1 MDWISDKDATEPN
14 LPGQIPDPGAP
25 EMKILIIDDHA
36 LFREGLVLLLEA
48 LGQPVQTLQAENSE
62 AAMRQI
68 AGHPQ
73 LDLVLLDLVMPG
85 PGGIELLPE
94 IKRLVPAAPVVILSA
109 DESHRTITG
118 AIERGASGYIP
129 KTSTAEIMRGALR
142 LVLGGGIYVPPIVLR
157 DETRPA
163 APQVPQKP
171 AANPAD
177 LGITPRQVE
186 VLDFLLAGM
195 PTKVIA
201 SRLGVSDSTVK
212 AHTMAIF
219 RTLKVRNRTEAV
231 LEASRRGFQMGL
243 PWRRRLD

>member
-1 MDWISDKDATEPN
+1 MDWISDKGASEPS
-14 LPGQIPDPGAP
+14 LPERIPEPGCP
-25 EMKILIIDDHA
+25 EMKILIVDDHA

-48 LGQPVQTLQAENSE
+48 LGQPVQALQAENAE

-68 AGHPQ
+68 TSHPQ

-94 IKRLVPAAPVVILSA
+94 IKKRVPAAPVVILSA

-142 LVLGGGIYVPPIVLR
+142 LVMGGGIYVPPIVLR
-157 DETRPA
+157 DETRPSV
-163 APQVPQKP
+163 PEVPQKRP
-171 AANPAD
+171 AKPED

-186 VLDFLLAGM
+186 VLAFLLAGM

-201 SRLGVSDSTVK
+201 ARLGVSDSTVK

-243 PWRRRLD
+243 PWRRRAD

>member
-1 MDWISDKDATEPN
+1 MDWTSDADGTEQC
-14 LPGQIPDPGAP
+14 LHTAAQDTSGP
-25 EMKILIIDDHA
+25 EVKILIVDDHA

-48 LGQPVQTLQAENSE
+48 LGQPQTLQAENAD
-62 AAMRQI
+62 AALRQV
-68 AGHPQ
+68 AAHPQ

-94 IKRLVPAAPVVILSA
+94 IKRQVPAAPVVILSA

-118 AIERGASGYIP
+118 AIEKGASGYIP
-129 KTSTAEIMRGALR
+129 KTSTAEVMRGALR
-142 LVLGGGIYVPPIVLR
+142 LILGGGIYVPPIVLR
-157 DETRPA
+157 DEVRPP
-163 APQVPQKP
+163 APEAQQKRTAKP
-171 AANPAD
+171 ED

-243 PWRRRLD
+243 PWRRRAD

>member
-1 MDWISDKDATEPN
+1 MDWISDKNATEPN
-14 LPGQIPDPGAP
+14 LPGLIPDPGDP

>member
-1 MDWISDKDATEPN
+1 MDWISDNGASEAS
-14 LPGQIPDPGAP
+14 LPERIPDPGCA
-25 EMKILIIDDHA
+25 EMKILIVDDHA

-48 LGQPVQTLQAENSE
+48 LGQPVHALQAENAE
-62 AAMRQI
+62 TAMRQI
-68 AGHPQ
+68 GSHPQ

-129 KTSTAEIMRGALR
+129 KTSTADIMRGALR
-142 LVLGGGIYVPPIVLR
+142 LVMGGGIYVPPIVLR
-157 DETRPA
+157 DETRP
-163 APQVPQKP
+163 PVPEVQPKRMAKP
-171 AANPAD
+171 ED

-243 PWRRRLD
+243 PWRRRAD

>member
-1 MDWISDKDATEPN
+1 MDWISDKGASESN
-14 LPGQIPDPGAP
+14 LPERIPEPGCL
-25 EMKILIIDDHA
+25 EMKILIVDDHA

-48 LGQPVQTLQAENSE
+48 LGQPVQALQAENAD

-68 AGHPQ
+68 SSHPQ

-94 IKRLVPAAPVVILSA
+94 IKRLVPAAPVVILSG

-129 KTSTAEIMRGALR
+129 KTSTADIMRGALR
-142 LVLGGGIYVPPIVLR
+142 LVMGGGIYVPPIVLR
-157 DETRPA
+157 DETRPPLPGVQQKRA
-163 APQVPQKP
+163 AKP
-171 AANPAD
+171 ED

-243 PWRRRLD
+243 PWRRRAD

>member
-1 MDWISDKDATEPN
+1 MDFAAGTRRTEES
-14 LPGQIPDPGAP
+14 LSRARFDQECP
-25 EMKILIIDDHA
+25 ELKILIVDDHA

-48 LGQPVQTLQAENSE
+48 LGPPVQTLQAENAS

-68 AGHPQ
+68 TAHPD
-73 LDLVLLDLVMPG
+73 LDVVLLDLVMPG

-94 IKRLVPAAPVVILSA
+94 IKRLAPAAPVVILSA
-109 DESHRTITG
+109 DETHRTITG
-118 AIERGASGYIP
+118 AIEKGASGYIP
-129 KTSTAEIMRGALR
+129 KTSTGDIMRGALR
-142 LVLGGGIYVPPIVLR
+142 LVMGGGIYVPPIVLR

-163 APQVPQKP
+163 ASEVQQKSP
-171 AANPAD
+171 ARPED

-186 VLDFLLAGM
+186 VLDYLLVGM

-201 SRLGVSDSTVK
+201 SKLGVSDSTVK

-243 PWRRRLD
+243 PWRRRVD

>member
-1 MDWISDKDATEPN
+1 MDAAT
-14 LPGQIPDPGAP
+14 GQIEASLFQATPDRECP
-25 EMKILIIDDHA
+25 ELKILIVDDHA

-48 LGQPVQTLQAENSE
+48 LGKPVQTLQAENAA

-68 AGHPQ
+68 AAHPD
-73 LDLVLLDLVMPG
+73 LDVVLLDLVMPG

-94 IKRLVPAAPVVILSA
+94 IKRLAPAAPVVILSA

-118 AIERGASGYIP
+118 AIEKGASGYIP
-129 KTSTAEIMRGALR
+129 KTSTGEIMRGALR
-142 LVLGGGIYVPPIVLR
+142 LVMGGGIYVPPIVLR
-157 DETRPA
+157 DETRPP
-163 APQVPQKP
+163 APQMQQKS
-171 AANPAD
+171 AARPED

-186 VLDFLLAGM
+186 VLDFLLVGM

-201 SRLGVSDSTVK
+201 SKLGVSDSTVK

-243 PWRRRLD
+243 PWRRRVD

>member
-1 MDWISDKDATEPN
+1 
-14 LPGQIPDPGAP
+14 L
-25 EMKILIIDDHA
+25 KILIVDDHA

-48 LGQPVQTLQAENSE
+48 LGQPVQTLQAENAG

-68 AGHPQ
+68 AAHPD
-73 LDLVLLDLVMPG
+73 LDVVLLDLVMPG

-94 IKRLVPAAPVVILSA
+94 IKRLAPAAPVVILSA

-129 KTSTAEIMRGALR
+129 KTSTGEVMRGALR
-142 LVLGGGIYVPPIVLR
+142 LVMGGGIYVPPIVLR
-157 DETRPA
+157 DEARAP
-163 APQVPQKP
+163 APQLQQKP
-171 AANPAD
+171 SARPED

-186 VLDFLLAGM
+186 VLDFLLVGM

-201 SRLGVSDSTVK
+201 ARLGVSDSTVK

-243 PWRRRLD
+243 PWRRRAD

>member
-1 MDWISDKDATEPN
+1 MDAASGQTEQS
-14 LPGQIPDPGAP
+14 LFQEGPDPECP
-25 EMKILIIDDHA
+25 ELKILIVDDHA

-48 LGQPVQTLQAENSE
+48 LGKPVQALQAENAA

-68 AGHPQ
+68 AAHPD
-73 LDLVLLDLVMPG
+73 LDVVLLDLVMPG

-94 IKRLVPAAPVVILSA
+94 IKRLAPAAPVVILSA

-129 KTSTAEIMRGALR
+129 KTSTADIMRGALR
-142 LVLGGGIYVPPIVLR
+142 LVMGGGIYVPPIVLR
-157 DETRPA
+157 DETRAPA
-163 APQVPQKP
+163 PEPLPKP
-171 AANPAD
+171 AARPED

-186 VLDFLLAGM
+186 VLDFLLVGM

-243 PWRRRLD
+243 PWRRRSD

>member
-1 MDWISDKDATEPN
+1 MDWISDKGATEPS
-14 LPGQIPDPGAP
+14 LLEQVPDPGGP
-25 EMKILIIDDHA
+25 EMKILIVDDHA

-48 LGQPVQTLQAENSE
+48 LGQPVQTLQAENAD

-68 AGHPQ
+68 GTHPQ

-94 IKRLVPAAPVVILSA
+94 IKRQVPAAPVVILSA

-163 APQVPQKP
+163 APEVPQKR
-171 AANPAD
+171 AAKPED

-243 PWRRRLD
+243 PWRRRVD

>member
-1 MDWISDKDATEPN
+1 MDWISDKNATEPN
-14 LPGQIPDPGAP
+14 LPGQIPDPGDP

>member
-1 MDWISDKDATEPN
+1 MDWISDKNATEPN
-14 LPGQIPDPGAP
+14 LPGQIPDPSAP

>member
-1 MDWISDKDATEPN
+1 MDWISDQGASEPS
-14 LPGQIPDPGAP
+14 LPERIPDPGCP
-25 EMKILIIDDHA
+25 EMKILIVDDHA

-48 LGQPVQTLQAENSE
+48 LGQPVQALQAEN
-62 AAMRQI
+62 ADATMRQI
-68 AGHPQ
+68 ASNPQ

-142 LVLGGGIYVPPIVLR
+142 LVMGGGIYVPPIVLR
-157 DETRPA
+157 DETRP
-163 APQVPQKP
+163 PVVEVQQKRTAKP
-171 AANPAD
+171 ED

-243 PWRRRLD
+243 PWRRRAD

>member
-1 MDWISDKDATEPN
+1 MDAAT
-14 LPGQIPDPGAP
+14 GQIEESLFQAAP
-25 EMKILIIDDHA
+25 VGECPELKILIVDDHA

-48 LGQPVQTLQAENSE
+48 LGKPVQTLQAENAG

-68 AGHPQ
+68 AAHPD
-73 LDLVLLDLVMPG
+73 LDVVLLDLVMPG

-94 IKRLVPAAPVVILSA
+94 IKRLAPAAPVVILSA

-118 AIERGASGYIP
+118 AIEKGASGYIP
-129 KTSTAEIMRGALR
+129 KTSTGEIMRGALR
-142 LVLGGGIYVPPIVLR
+142 LVMGGGIYVPPIVLR
-157 DETRPA
+157 DETRPP
-163 APQVPQKP
+163 APQMQQKP
-171 AANPAD
+171 AARPED

-186 VLDFLLAGM
+186 VLDFLLVGM

-201 SRLGVSDSTVK
+201 SKLGVSDSTVK

-243 PWRRRLD
+243 PWRRRVD

>member
-1 MDWISDKDATEPN
+1 
-14 LPGQIPDPGAP
+14 
-25 EMKILIIDDHA
+25 
-36 LFREGLVLLLEA
+36 VLLLEA

>member
-1 MDWISDKDATEPN
+1 MDWISDANGTEQC
-14 LPGQIPDPGAP
+14 LPVAAQDTSGP
-25 EMKILIIDDHA
+25 EMKILIVDDHA

-48 LGQPVQTLQAENSE
+48 LGQPQTLQAENAD
-62 AAMRQI
+62 AALRQV
-68 AGHPQ
+68 AAHPQ

-94 IKRLVPAAPVVILSA
+94 IKRLVPAAPVVILSG

-118 AIERGASGYIP
+118 AIEKGASGYIP
-129 KTSTAEIMRGALR
+129 KTSTAEVMRGALR
-142 LVLGGGIYVPPIVLR
+142 LILGGGIYVPPIVLR
-157 DETRPA
+157 DEVR
-163 APQVPQKP
+163 APEVPQKR
-171 AANPAD
+171 AAKPED

-243 PWRRRLD
+243 PWRHRTE

>member
-1 MDWISDKDATEPN
+1 MDWISDQGASEPS
-14 LPGQIPDPGAP
+14 LPEQIPDPGCA
-25 EMKILIIDDHA
+25 EMKILIVDDHA

-48 LGQPVQTLQAENSE
+48 LGQPVQALQADNAD

-68 AGHPQ
+68 TSHPQ
-73 LDLVLLDLVMPG
+73 IDLVLLDLVMPG

-129 KTSTAEIMRGALR
+129 KTSTADIMRGALR
-142 LVLGGGIYVPPIVLR
+142 LVMGGGIYVPPIVLR

-163 APQVPQKP
+163 VPESQHKRMAKP
-171 AANPAD
+171 ED

-231 LEASRRGFQMGL
+231 LEASRRGFQIGL

>member
-1 MDWISDKDATEPN
+1 MDWISDKNATEPN
-14 LPGQIPDPGAP
+14 LPGQIPDPCDP

>member
-1 MDWISDKDATEPN
+1 MDATTGSLAESPF
-14 LPGQIPDPGAP
+14 QAAPDRECP
-25 EMKILIIDDHA
+25 ELKILIVDDHA

-48 LGQPVQTLQAENSE
+48 LGQPVQTLQAENAG

-68 AGHPQ
+68 AAHPD
-73 LDLVLLDLVMPG
+73 LDVVLLDLVMPG

-94 IKRLVPAAPVVILSA
+94 IKRLAPAAPVVILSA

-142 LVLGGGIYVPPIVLR
+142 LVMGGGIYVPPIVLR
-157 DETRPA
+157 DETRAPTPQALQRPA
-163 APQVPQKP
+163 ARPE
-171 AANPAD
+171 D

-186 VLDFLLAGM
+186 VLDFLLVGM

-201 SRLGVSDSTVK
+201 SKLGVSDSTVK

-243 PWRRRLD
+243 PWRRRSD

>member
-1 MDWISDKDATEPN
+1 MDWISDQGATEPS
-14 LPGQIPDPGAP
+14 LPERIPDPGCP
-25 EMKILIIDDHA
+25 EMKILIVDDHA

-48 LGQPVQTLQAENSE
+48 LGQPVQALQAENAD

-68 AGHPQ
+68 NSHPQ

-129 KTSTAEIMRGALR
+129 KTSTADIMRGALR
-142 LVLGGGIYVPPIVLR
+142 LVMGGGIYVPPIVLR

-163 APQVPQKP
+163 VPEVQQKR
-171 AANPAD
+171 AAKPED

-243 PWRRRLD
+243 PWRRRTD

>member
-1 MDWISDKDATEPN
+1 MDWISDQGASEPS
-14 LPGQIPDPGAP
+14 LPERIPDPGCA

-48 LGQPVQTLQAENSE
+48 LGQPVQALQAENAD

-68 AGHPQ
+68 SSHPQ
-73 LDLVLLDLVMPG
+73 IDLVLLDLVMPG

-94 IKRLVPAAPVVILSA
+94 IKKLVPAAPVVILSA

-157 DETRPA
+157 DETRVPEVQQKRPA
-163 APQVPQKP
+163 KP
-171 AANPAD
+171 ED

-243 PWRRRLD
+243 PWRRRVD

>member
-1 MDWISDKDATEPN
+1 
-14 LPGQIPDPGAP
+14 
-25 EMKILIIDDHA
+25 
-36 LFREGLVLLLEA
+36 
-48 LGQPVQTLQAENSE
+48 
-62 AAMRQI
+62 
-68 AGHPQ
+68 
-73 LDLVLLDLVMPG
+73 
-85 PGGIELLPE
+85 
-94 IKRLVPAAPVVILSA
+94 
-109 DESHRTITG
+109 
-118 AIERGASGYIP
+118 
-129 KTSTAEIMRGALR
+129 LR

>member
-1 MDWISDKDATEPN
+1 MDWISDANGTEQCLPPAAQDAS
-14 LPGQIPDPGAP
+14 DP
-25 EMKILIIDDHA
+25 EMKILIVDDHA

-48 LGQPVQTLQAENSE
+48 LGQPQTLQAENAE
-62 AAMRQI
+62 AALRQV
-68 AGHPQ
+68 AAHPQ
-73 LDLVLLDLVMPG
+73 LDLILLDLVMPG

-94 IKRLVPAAPVVILSA
+94 IKKRVPAAPVVILSG

-118 AIERGASGYIP
+118 AIEKGASGYIP
-129 KTSTAEIMRGALR
+129 KTSTAEVMRGALR
-142 LVLGGGIYVPPIVLR
+142 LILGGGIYVPPIVLR
-157 DETRPA
+157 DEVRPPAPDVEQRRA
-163 APQVPQKP
+163 AKP
-171 AANPAD
+171 ED

-186 VLDFLLAGM
+186 VLEFLLAGM

-243 PWRRRLD
+243 PWRRRTD

>member
-1 MDWISDKDATEPN
+1 MDWISDTTGTEQC
-14 LPGQIPDPGAP
+14 LPVAAQGASGP
-25 EMKILIIDDHA
+25 EMKILIVDDHA

-48 LGQPVQTLQAENSE
+48 LGQPQTLQAENAD
-62 AAMRQI
+62 AALRQVT
-68 AGHPQ
+68 AHPQ

-94 IKRLVPAAPVVILSA
+94 IKRLVPAAPVVILSG

-118 AIERGASGYIP
+118 AIEKGASGYIP
-129 KTSTAEIMRGALR
+129 KTSTADVMRGALR
-142 LVLGGGIYVPPIVLR
+142 LILGGGIYVPPIVLR
-157 DETRPA
+157 DEVRAPA
-163 APQVPQKP
+163 PEVQQKR
-171 AANPAD
+171 AAKPED

-243 PWRRRLD
+243 PWRRRTD